1 MKIMAKFGLLVGC
14 LISLGATCAVASLT
28 VQTASTYLRSL
39 NCTPEISETAPRAH
53 ICRLEQQAD
62 SHR

>member
-1 MKIMAKFGLLVGC
+1 
-14 LISLGATCAVASLT
+14 
-28 VQTASTYLRSL
+28 L
-39 NCTPEISETAPRAH
+39 NCTPGFGETAPRAH